1 MPISEIPSDVKLT
14 ILTWITT
21 ATLDFGDMATL
32 SSSPGPATV
41 MNQSIS
47 LGDLTSSP
55 IPTFPVPKTEVTAT
69 MVAFRN
75 ARDTYRKSL
84 SEKDVKAIMIPT
96 GPEDV
101 VNEIEKWQKRH
112 VDSTVAAGVRAG
124 LVRLQKF
131 SASID
136 MLAQGAPNPACL
148 LWGSIKFVLT
158 VSSQL
163 ILYKSRSMSFHC
175 EHQNFEPMDS
185 AAIIANQPSD
195 F

>member
-1 MPISEIPSDVKLT
+1 MNHSTSQVDP
-14 ILTWITT
+14 
-21 ATLDFGDMATL
+21 A
-32 SSSPGPATV
+32 SSPFHRPTPPA
-41 MNQSIS
+41 
-47 LGDLTSSP
+47 
-55 IPTFPVPKTEVTAT
+55 PKAEVTAT

-75 ARDTYRKSL
+75 ARDTFRKSL
-84 SEKDVKAIMIPT
+84 SEKDMKGIMIPT

-124 LVRLQKF
+124 LARLQKF

-136 MLAQGAPNPACL
+136 MLAQGAPSPGCL

-158 VSSQL
+158 VSSRL
-163 ILYKSRSMSFHC
+163 ILYRLRSMSFLC
-175 EHQNFEPMDS
+175 EHQTFEAVDS
-185 AAIIANQPSD
+185 AATTANRPSY